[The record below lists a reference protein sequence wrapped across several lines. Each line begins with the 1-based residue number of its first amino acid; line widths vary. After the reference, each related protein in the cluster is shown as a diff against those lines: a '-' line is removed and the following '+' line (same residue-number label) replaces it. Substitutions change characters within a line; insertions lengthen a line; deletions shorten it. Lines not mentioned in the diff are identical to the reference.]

1 MIVRSLAFLVREEV
15 RAFWTAL
22 AIVFYLVMLVWS
34 AIPGQHE
41 QIAGHANDKLLH
53 FAAYAC
59 IAFALYLGQA
69 GNPRRAM
76 RVIGLV
82 AVLGG
87 IDETLQWVEPHRT
100 ADVTDWAVDTLAAVT
115 VVATMRRGH
124 RFVAHAAAGGRRAA
138 GRSQT
143 TCRSNACK

>member
-15 RAFWTAL
+15 RGFWTAL

-41 QIAGHANDKLLH
+41 RIAGHANDKLLH
-53 FAAYAC
+53 FAAYGC
-59 IAFALYLGQA
+59 IAFALCLGQA
-69 GNPRRAM
+69 GRPRRAM

-87 IDETLQWVEPHRT
+87 IDETLQWFEPHRT
-100 ADVTDWAVDTLAAVT
+100 ADVTDWVVDTLAAVA
-115 VVATMRRGH
+115 VVATLGRG
-124 RFVAHAAAGGRRAA
+124 RQVGRQR
-138 GRSQT
+138 GRQSRQ
-143 TCRSNACK
+143 A